1 MGDWGKRLESRKRLI
16 SAVAGGLLALLA
28 VGQPSNAWAQAGAGA
43 TGRAEALFVE
53 GAALLDQGDLA
64 GACSKLEAA
73 VELTHRDALGG
84 MLVLAECYER
94 SGKLASAWGLFSE
107 VAGKARASGQA
118 DRATEADARYQ
129 ALTPR
134 LHKVS
139 LELAKDAQA
148 LPGLSVL
155 INGAEQPLAVLAS
168 PIPVDAGA
176 LVVRVSA
183 TGRKATEVS
192 FNVPQ
197 SPGLSKLVLPVPS
210 EPENTA
216 LTQVSEEPSFWG
228 AQRVAGLSVAAL
240 GVVTTGVGFVL
251 GGVASSNYG
260 TALEQ
265 EHCAGEPLLCDDIT
279 AIESARTLGDVATG
293 LVFGGLGV
301 AAVGV
306 VVLLTGEDAP
316 AANAS
321 VAKVS
326 FGLRA
331 NGAFLEVKTW

>member
-1 MGDWGKRLESRKRLI
+1 MGHWGKRLESRKRLI

-73 VELTHRDALGG
+73 VELTHREALGG

-134 LHKVS
+134 LYKVS
-139 LELAKDAQA
+139 LELAKDAQT

-183 TGRKATEVS
+183 TGRKATELT
-192 FNVPQ
+192 FTVPEAA
-197 SPGLSKLVLPVPS
+197 GLSKLVLPVPS
-210 EPENTA
+210 EPENAAPTP
-216 LTQVSEEPSFWG
+216 VSEEPSFWSG
-228 AQRVAGLSVAAL
+228 QRVAGLSVAVL
-240 GVVTTGVGFVL
+240 GAVTSGVGFVL

-265 EHCAGEPLLCDDIT
+265 EHCAGEPLLCDDIS

-316 AANAS
+316 AANAT